1 MIDKFISSLG
11 VFGKKRTAPQTAG
24 SPAIKRLISQQQK
37 VHFAYLAAIVTVFA
51 SFALCVQVFT
61 AEKTDQKILV
71 IDGSQTVH
79 IGPLENALESKE
91 FLGNLSILVN
101 QVIFDRNPSGL
112 GMPEFAKHLFRQ
124 DALKKLHLEVES
136 QFEEFKS
143 KSIHQKGEALRIHT
157 TLSGEIPL
165 IKVEG
170 QIIAAGLFEGHPI
183 AESRQYDLRFKLV
196 KNPHLTQA
204 GKYPYI
210 VSDFNIHWKND
221 EI

>member
-1 MIDKFISSLG
+1 MINKFISSLSI
-11 VFGKKRTAPQTAG
+11 FGRKATVTQAAS
-24 SPAIKRLISQQQK
+24 SPAITRLISQQQK
-37 VHFAYLAAIVTVFA
+37 VHFAYLASLACVLG

-101 QVIFDRNPSGL
+101 QVIFDRTPAGL
-112 GMPEFAKHLFRQ
+112 GMPELAKHLFRQ
-124 DALKKLHLEVES
+124 DALKKLNLEVES
-136 QFEEFKS
+136 QAEEFKS
-143 KSIHQKGEALRIHT
+143 KSIHQKGEALRMHT
-157 TLSGEIPL
+157 TFSGNIPL
-165 IKVEG
+165 IKIEG
-170 QIIAAGLFEGHPI
+170 QIICAGLFEGHPI
-183 AESRQYDLRFKLV
+183 AESKEYDLRFKLV
-196 KNPHLTQA
+196 KNPRLSQS

-210 VSDFNIHWKND
+210 VSDFNIHWKNN